1 LNIKNI
7 FNKSSCYLKPL
18 LGIVLVLL
26 LTTACRK
33 KHTPASSTNG
43 KAREKSSSKRYETR
57 EIEKLIKTAKSYIGT
72 CYRYGG
78 STRSGMDCSGLVVT
92 SFKTLDIILPR
103 TSAQQSDL
111 GKKVPLD
118 DIRQGDL
125 VFFSDKKGHK
135 KVTHVGLVTEVTR
148 DQIKFIHSSTQLGVI
163 ENDLLSDYYKSIFLK
178 AVRILP

>member
-1 LNIKNI
+1 
-7 FNKSSCYLKPL
+7 
-18 LGIVLVLL
+18 
-26 LTTACRK
+26 
-33 KHTPASSTNG
+33 
-43 KAREKSSSKRYETR
+43 
-57 EIEKLIKTAKSYIGT
+57 
-72 CYRYGG
+72 
-78 STRSGMDCSGLVVT
+78 MDCSGLVVT